1 MIIKAVRSASQPIT
15 SALPVTI
22 CGTAVTC
29 DEQSETFP
37 LYSFSSFVFT
47 AVSKPVQTKFH
58 NDAALTFAIFFS
70 TWRSQAIHVS
80 FRLLQFVLRCFITHL
95 PWRCCQSVFNSY
107 IQCWRLGGCNTLACA
122 RRQTSGW
129 NVSVINDNSTTAN
142 NQTPTLDYNYDKEH
156 GLPKKQMQLLTIKCF
171 SVRVKYG

>member
-1 MIIKAVRSASQPIT
+1 MNSQKHFPFT
-15 SALPVTI
+15 VSVHLCLLRFPNQYRLSFTMMLPLL
-22 CGTAVTC
+22 
-29 DEQSETFP
+29 SLSFFP
-37 LYSFSSFVFT
+37 PGEARQF
-47 AVSKPVQTKFH
+47 PG
-58 NDAALTFAIFFS
+58 N
-70 TWRSQAIHVS
+70 HVS
-80 FRLLQFVLRCFITHL
+80 FRLLRFVLRCFITHL

>member
-1 MIIKAVRSASQPIT
+1 MIIKAVRSASQLIT

-58 NDAALTFAIFFS
+58 NDTALTFAIFFS
-70 TWRSQAIHVS
+70 TWRSQAIPGQS
-80 FRLLQFVLRCFITHL
+80 CFI
-95 PWRCCQSVFNSY
+95 
-107 IQCWRLGGCNTLACA
+107 
-122 RRQTSGW
+122 QTVTVCSEMLHYTSSMA
-129 NVSVINDNSTTAN
+129 VLSECV
-142 NQTPTLDYNYDKEH
+142 Q
-156 GLPKKQMQLLTIKCF
+156 
-171 SVRVKYG
+171 